1 MGIFGGSSRAA
12 PQVTPRV
19 VVKFAPALRL
29 SQSEAAE
36 AEHAAAHGHAWDAL
50 CLKFPG
56 ITLKLFFTALDAAT
70 LERLEQRAVAAGTRP
85 RLHLLFRDRGPAPGG
100 SRWRREG
107 GCVLAA
113 C

>member
-70 LERLEQRAVAAGTRP
+70 LERTDEFNPLLITFLET
-85 RLHLLFRDRGPAPGG
+85 DR
-100 SRWRREG
+100 
-107 GCVLAA
+107 
-113 C
+113 